1 MKSFITNPEG
11 IESKSM
17 LIIEEE
23 LGHKLKTFSPAEA
36 AVVKRIIHTTADFE
50 YADLLALSPGALDAA
65 KGAFQAEGGV
75 IVTDTNM
82 IAAGI
87 NKGLLDR
94 FAGRVECL
102 VADKETRTAALE
114 AGLTRS
120 MVNIRRAVEKY
131 PGAIY
136 VIGNAPTALY
146 ELLRLVEGKKA
157 NPALVIGVP
166 VGFVEAQE
174 SKEELLKSAVPH
186 IVIRGRKGGST
197 VAVAIVNAL
206 LKLAAGPVE

>member
-1 MKSFITNPEG
+1 MNSFITDPEE
-11 IESKSM
+11 IENTSM

-23 LGHKLKTFSPAEA
+23 LGSKLKFFNLAEA

-65 KGAFQAEGGV
+65 KRAFQEEGV
-75 IVTDTNM
+75 MIVTDTNM

-87 NKGLLDR
+87 NKGLLGR
-94 FAGRVECL
+94 FSGGVACL
-102 VADKETRTAALE
+102 VAEEETRMIALE
-114 AGLTRS
+114 TGLTRS
-120 MVNIRRAVEKY
+120 MVNIRRSVEKY

-146 ELLRLVEGKKA
+146 ELLRLMEERKA

-166 VGFVEAQE
+166 VGFVEARE
-174 SKEELLKSAVPH
+174 SKEELLKTAVPH
-186 IVIRGRKGGST
+186 IVIRDRKGGST

-206 LKLAAGPVE
+206 LRLAAEPAS